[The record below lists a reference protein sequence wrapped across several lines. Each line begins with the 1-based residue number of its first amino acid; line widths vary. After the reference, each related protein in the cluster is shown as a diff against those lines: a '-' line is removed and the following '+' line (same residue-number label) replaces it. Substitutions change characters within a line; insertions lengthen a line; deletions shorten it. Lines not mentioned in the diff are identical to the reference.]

1 MMKDEQEH
9 QQQGKLT
16 VLVPTA
22 LRGSQ
27 VRSLEKLSDEDFWK
41 YAREA
46 AHPVSPVPPA
56 ASTCALCR
64 LSCGPWLVPLDALR
78 EVIPFSQPCTP
89 LPLMPYWML
98 GLVAWRGE
106 VIAAIDLDAYL
117 CTLQAIA
124 YTPPTYKSGML
135 LVARYEDHALAFYVT
150 ALDKTLA
157 GEPAQILPPTEQ
169 PLPTEALSDILLG
182 RYADIWILDILKLV
196 NSAVQQIGE
205 PAS

>member
-1 MMKDEQEH
+1 MMKDEQE
-9 QQQGKLT
+9 QQQQEKLT
-16 VLVPTA
+16 VLAPTA

-46 AHPVSPVPPA
+46 AHPVSPVPPTA
-56 ASTCALCR
+56 RTCALCR
-64 LSCGPWLVPLDALR
+64 LSCGSWLVPLDALR

-98 GLVAWRGE
+98 GLVAWRGK

-117 CTLQAIA
+117 CALQAIA
-124 YTPPTYKSGML
+124 YTPPAYSGGML

-150 ALDKTLA
+150 ALDETQ
-157 GEPAQILPPTEQ
+157 PIDTAQILPPIEQ
-169 PLPTEALSDILLG
+169 PPPVDALLDILLG
-182 RYADIWILDILKLV
+182 RYAETWILDVPKLV
-196 NSAVQQIGE
+196 SSVVQQMGE

>member
-1 MMKDEQEH
+1 MMGEQE
-9 QQQGKLT
+9 QQQQEELT
-16 VLVPTA
+16 VLAPT
-22 LRGSQ
+22 LLSGLQ
-27 VRSLEKLSDEDFWK
+27 VRSLEKLSDEDFWQ

-46 AHPVSPVPPA
+46 VHPISPVPPSA
-56 ASTCALCR
+56 GACALCR

-78 EVIPFSQPCTP
+78 EVIPFSHPCTP
-89 LPLMPYWML
+89 LPLMPHWML

-117 CTLQAIA
+117 CALQAIA

-135 LVARYEDHALAFYVT
+135 LVARYEEHALAFYVT

-157 GEPAQILPPTEQ
+157 IDAAQILPPTAQ
-169 PLPTEALSDILLG
+169 PLPTDALSDILLG
-182 RYADIWILDILKLV
+182 RYAETWILDILKLV

>member
-1 MMKDEQEH
+1 MMGEQE
-9 QQQGKLT
+9 QQQQEELT
-16 VLVPTA
+16 VLAPTS
-22 LRGSQ
+22 LSGLQ
-27 VRSLEKLSDEDFWK
+27 VRSLEKLSDEDFWQ

-46 AHPVSPVPPA
+46 VHPISPVPPSA
-56 ASTCALCR
+56 GACALCR

-78 EVIPFSQPCTP
+78 EVIPFSHPCTP
-89 LPLMPYWML
+89 LPLMPHWML

-117 CTLQAIA
+117 CALQAIA

-135 LVARYEDHALAFYVT
+135 LVARYENHALAFYVT

-157 GEPAQILPPTEQ
+157 VEPAQILPPTEQ